1 MRRTFATTASLVATL
16 LLFATGAR
24 AVGEAGVPSLI
35 IPPGA
40 RANGMGE
47 AYVALAQ
54 DATAAWWNP
63 GGLAFVKNQQLA
75 FMHSQLV
82 PDLAQDVYYE
92 YLGYSKEIV
101 GVGTVAASVVYLT
114 YGESIATDESGQ
126 EFARFTSWEG
136 SFAGSFAMPISSNF
150 GVGLTMKFIHVDYAP
165 ASVTIENEAG
175 SGSTV
180 AVDLGALLKDEEAG
194 LNLGMSLTNA
204 GPDIALV
211 NYEQSD
217 PLPFTW
223 RVGVAYEVISDEVN
237 DVLMAFDIEQ
247 SVVWLKDGDVRR
259 PRSEIYHV
267 GAEYRYV
274 DLISA
279 RLGYIRDRDGN
290 FDAATYGLG
299 FIIKDKISIDYA
311 SVPQAQSL
319 SRVHR
324 WSFYLTF

>member
-1 MRRTFATTASLVATL
+1 MRSTFVIAASLVATL
-16 LLFATGAR
+16 LLFANGAH

-47 AYVALAQ
+47 AYVAIAQ

-63 GGLAFVKNQQLA
+63 AGLAFLKNQQLA

-92 YLGYSKEIV
+92 FLGYSREV
-101 GVGTVAASVVYLT
+101 EGVGTLSTSVVYLT
-114 YGESIATDESGQ
+114 YGESIATNDQGDEYAQ
-126 EFARFTSWEG
+126 FTSWEG
-136 SFAGSFAMPISSNF
+136 SFAGSFAMPVTNNF

-165 ASVTIENEAG
+165 ANVTPEQQEG
-175 SGSTV
+175 SGSSV
-180 AVDLGALLKDEEAG
+180 AVDLGAMLKDEEAG
-194 LNLGMSLTNA
+194 VNLGMSLSNT

-217 PLPFTW
+217 PLPFTL
-223 RVGVAYEVISDEVN
+223 RTGVAYEAVSDEVN
-237 DVLMAFDIEQ
+237 DVLVAFDIEQ
-247 SVVWLKDGDVRR
+247 SLVWLKDGDVRR

-267 GAEYRYV
+267 GGEYRYV

-279 RLGYIRDRDGN
+279 RLGYIRDRDGD
-290 FDAATYGLG
+290 FDAMTYGLG
-299 FIIKDKISIDYA
+299 FIIKNKISIDYA
-311 SVPQAQSL
+311 SVPQAESL